1 MHSPSEFTNWLR
13 SCIIRVKILLRD
25 FEDLYQPPS
34 AGLSPTHQPLCY
46 FSCSPGDA
54 GEYTVTAK
62 SPLGEATTFA
72 TLIVNCE

>member
-13 SCIIRVKILLRD
+13 SCIIRVKIRD
-25 FEDLYQPPS
+25 FLGDRPS
-34 AGLSPTHQPLCY
+34 AALSPTHQPLCY

-54 GEYTVTAK
+54 GEYRVTAK